1 MPGQSP
7 RMFAK
12 TAAFYDRVYAALGK
26 DYVREA
32 NALAVAIRR
41 HAPEARTLLDAGCGT
56 GAHLEAF
63 EHDGFVCGGFD
74 LDLTMV
80 KLARARCPGMEIVP
94 GDLIDF
100 APGERFDFTPGA
112 RFDVVTCLFAAISYV
127 RTAERL
133 RKAIANLATL
143 LAPGGQLVLE
153 PQIGPAEFKPGRLD
167 AVFVDEPD
175 LKLARMSVSK
185 QIGKIAIIDFHYM
198 IATRK
203 DGVEREFERHEIGLF
218 EPAEYHAAFTDAGL
232 TCETLELPEFPRGI
246 LRGVPAR
253 A

>member
-1 MPGQSP
+1 
-7 RMFAK
+7 MFAK

-41 HAPEARTLLDAGCGT
+41 RAPEARTLLDAGCVT

-63 EHDGFVCGGFD
+63 ERDGFVCRGFD
-74 LDLTMV
+74 LDPNMV
-80 KLARARCPGMEIVP
+80 MLARARCPGMEIVP

-100 APGERFDFTPGA
+100 APGEQ
-112 RFDVVTCLFAAISYV
+112 FDVVTCLFAAISYV
-127 RTAERL
+127 RTLERL
-133 RKAIANLATL
+133 RKAIAKIATL
-143 LAPGGQLVLE
+143 LAPGGQLLLE

-167 AVFVDEPD
+167 AVFVDEPE

-185 QIGKIAIIDFHYM
+185 QIGTIAIIDFHYM

-203 DGVEREFERHEIGLF
+203 GGVEREFERHEIGLF
-218 EPAEYHAAFTDAGL
+218 EPAEYHAAFTRAGL

-246 LRGVPAR
+246 LRGVAPPA
-253 A
+253 